1 MVNPVISKYRMLY
14 CPSVDHASFF
24 TVWGSTWL
32 MVNQKKDDQGPFI
45 LVIFS
50 SYWCISIL
58 YFCHILEGNTSNSS
72 DTTFRYLLSN
82 FSPDKGLRGEDLV
95 HAGGDDDVLLP
106 EVIVLPGPHPV
117 PQPAH
122 PCSALVVFSSPESSL
137 KCWRGLCWQS
147 PFICLPGPP
156 AVIIPH
162 NMNNLTLLYK
172 AKSLCP
178 FQSLPDEWL
187 FCLQMS
193 WGIKF

>member
-1 MVNPVISKYRMLY
+1 MLY

-106 EVIVLPGPHPV
+106 EEPLLVPRPV
-117 PQPAH
+117 HQPEVTGNRIIQAVTAVTKL
-122 PCSALVVFSSPESSL
+122 SYKLSPEIESSQDRKQNYYLLMPALLWSNSAAL
-137 KCWRGLCWQS
+137 KHL
-147 PFICLPGPP
+147 
-156 AVIIPH
+156 
-162 NMNNLTLLYK
+162 NLWENK
-172 AKSLCP
+172 CSKI
-178 FQSLPDEWL
+178 W
-187 FCLQMS
+187 
-193 WGIKF
+193 W